1 MVHNSEGT
9 EPKRRGRPR
18 AYDPDAALE
27 QAMGAFWRSGYA
39 GTSLDDLTAATGM
52 NRPSL
57 YAAFGDKRSLYL
69 KALARYW
76 QIAMSAM
83 REDLAKDA
91 PLPELLTRAFEGA
104 LSIYFSGDDGPRGCF
119 VVSTAVTAA
128 AGDAEIRDSL
138 LSGFLAFDKDFEAVF
153 RAARDNGELR
163 KDADPAILAAM
174 ATAFM
179 HSIAIRARSG
189 ASRSELSELAR
200 KAAATLR

>member
-1 MVHNSEGT
+1 MVHNSEST

-18 AYDPDAALE
+18 AYDPDTALE

-69 KALARYW
+69 KALAHYW

-83 REDLAKDA
+83 REDLAGGVT
-91 PLPELLTRAFEGA
+91 LSESLTRAFEGA
-104 LSIYFSGDDGPRGCF
+104 LSIYFSGGEQPRGCF

-128 AGDAEIRDSL
+128 VEDAEIRESL
-138 LSGFLAFDKDFEAVF
+138 MTGFLSFDKDFEALF
-153 RAARDNGELR
+153 RTAQDKGELK
-163 KDADPAILAAM
+163 KDADPAVLASM
-174 ATAFM
+174 ATAIM
-179 HSIAIRARSG
+179 HTIAIRARSG
-189 ASRSELSELAR
+189 TSRSELSELAR
-200 KAAATLR
+200 KASDILC